1 MPMMRIDPFREL
13 DRLSQELLRGTLAR
27 PVALTMDAWKDDDT
41 FVVEFDIPGVESDS
55 IDLDI
60 ERNVLTVTAER
71 QSRTREDVEV
81 IAEERATGKFR
92 RQVMLSDNLDP
103 DAAQAQ
109 YTNGVLTV
117 RIPVAEKAK
126 PRKIEIS
133 SSPDQKEISA

>member
-1 MPMMRIDPFREL
+1 MSMMRIDPFREL

-27 PVALTMDAWKDDDT
+27 PVALTMDAWKDDET
-41 FVVEFDIPGVESDS
+41 FVLEFDIPGVDSDS

-133 SSPDQKEISA
+133 SSPDQKEIST

>member
-1 MPMMRIDPFREL
+1 MSMMRIDPFREL

-27 PVALTMDAWKDDDT
+27 PVVLTMDAWKDDET
-41 FVVEFDIPGVESDS
+41 FVVEFDIPGVDSDS

-81 IAEERATGKFR
+81 IAEERTTGTFR

-133 SSPDQKEISA
+133 SHNDQKEISA

>member
-1 MPMMRIDPFREL
+1 MSMMRIDPFREL

-41 FVVEFDIPGVESDS
+41 FVVEFDIPGVDSDS

-60 ERNVLTVTAER
+60 ERNLLTVTAER

>member
-1 MPMMRIDPFREL
+1 MSMMRIDPFREL

-27 PVALTMDAWKDDDT
+27 PVALTMDAWKDDET
-41 FVVEFDIPGVESDS
+41 FVVEFDIPGVDSDS

>member
-1 MPMMRIDPFREL
+1 MSMMRIDPFREL

-27 PVALTMDAWKDDDT
+27 PVALTMDAWKDDET
-41 FVVEFDIPGVESDS
+41 FVVEFDIPGVDSDS

-81 IAEERATGKFR
+81 IAEERTTGTFR

>member
-1 MPMMRIDPFREL
+1 MSMMRIDPFREL

-41 FVVEFDIPGVESDS
+41 FVVEFDIPGVDSDS

>member
-27 PVALTMDAWKDDDT
+27 PVALTMDAWKDDET
-41 FVVEFDIPGVESDS
+41 FVIEFDIPGVDSDS

-109 YTNGVLTV
+109 YINGVLTV

-133 SSPDQKEISA
+133 SHNDQKEISA

>member
-1 MPMMRIDPFREL
+1 MMRIDPFREL

-27 PVALTMDAWKDDDT
+27 PVALTMDAWKDDET
-41 FVVEFDIPGVESDS
+41 FVIEFDIPGVDSDS

-109 YTNGVLTV
+109 YINGVLTV

-133 SSPDQKEISA
+133 SHNDQKEISA

>member
-27 PVALTMDAWKDDDT
+27 PVALTMDAWKDDET
-41 FVVEFDIPGVESDS
+41 FVLEFDIPGVDSDS

>member
-27 PVALTMDAWKDDDT
+27 PVALTMDAWKDDET
-41 FVVEFDIPGVESDS
+41 FVLEFDIPGVDSDS

-133 SSPDQKEISA
+133 SHNDQKEISA

>member
-1 MPMMRIDPFREL
+1 MSMMRIDPFREL

-27 PVALTMDAWKDDDT
+27 PVALTMDAWKDDET
-41 FVVEFDIPGVESDS
+41 FVVEFDIPGVDSDS

-133 SSPDQKEISA
+133 SHNDQKEISA

>member
-27 PVALTMDAWKDDDT
+27 PVALTMDAWKEEHE
-41 FVVEFDIPGVESDS
+41 FVVEFDIPGVDPDS

-60 ERNVLTVTAER
+60 ERNVLTVSAER
-71 QSRTREDVEV
+71 QSRIGDDVEV
-81 IAEERATGKFR
+81 IAEERATGRFR

-117 RIPVAEKAK
+117 RIPVAEQAK

-133 SSPDQKEISA
+133 SSPEHKEISA

>member
-1 MPMMRIDPFREL
+1 MSMMRIDPFREL

-27 PVALTMDAWKDDDT
+27 PVALTMDAWKDDET
-41 FVVEFDIPGVESDS
+41 FVIEFDIPGVDSDS

-71 QSRTREDVEV
+71 QSRTQEDVEV

-109 YTNGVLTV
+109 YINGVLTV

-133 SSPDQKEISA
+133 SHNDQKEISA

>member
-1 MPMMRIDPFREL
+1 MSMMRIDPFREL

-27 PVALTMDAWKDDDT
+27 PVALTMDAWKDDET
-41 FVVEFDIPGVESDS
+41 FVLEFDIPGVDSDS

-133 SSPDQKEISA
+133 SHNDQKEISA

>member
-1 MPMMRIDPFREL
+1 MSMMRIDPFREL

-27 PVALTMDAWKDDDT
+27 PVALTMDAWKDDET
-41 FVVEFDIPGVESDS
+41 FVIEFDIPGVDSDS

-109 YTNGVLTV
+109 YINGVLTV

-133 SSPDQKEISA
+133 SHNDQKEISA

>member
-1 MPMMRIDPFREL
+1 MSMMRIDPFREL

-27 PVALTMDAWKDDDT
+27 PVALTMDAWKDDET
-41 FVVEFDIPGVESDS
+41 FVVEFDIPGVDSDS

-71 QSRTREDVEV
+71 QSRTRGDVEV

>member
-1 MPMMRIDPFREL
+1 MSMMRIDPFREL

-27 PVALTMDAWKDDDT
+27 PVALTMDAWKDDET
-41 FVVEFDIPGVESDS
+41 FVLEFDIPGVDSDS

>member
-1 MPMMRIDPFREL
+1 MSMMRIDPFREL

-27 PVALTMDAWKDDDT
+27 PVALTMDAWKDDET
-41 FVVEFDIPGVESDS
+41 FVLEFDIPGVDSDS

-60 ERNVLTVTAER
+60 EHNVLTVTAER

-81 IAEERATGKFR
+81 IAEERPTGKFR

-133 SSPDQKEISA
+133 SHNDQKEISA

>member
-1 MPMMRIDPFREL
+1 MSMMRIDPFREL

-27 PVALTMDAWKDDDT
+27 PVALTMDAWKDDET
-41 FVVEFDIPGVESDS
+41 FVLEFDIPGVDSDS

-81 IAEERATGKFR
+81 IAEERASGKFR

-109 YTNGVLTV
+109 YINGVLTV